1 MAELRDERV
10 AYITKPS
17 QRCRRE
23 MAAEGFRKIM
33 VAFDGSEDSVKA
45 SRLACSLAQKFGSQL
60 IVVHVYSFAL
70 VAYGGATPMPMP
82 DVRPLEEASKAKALA
97 ILDRG
102 LDIAKEF
109 GVAAQGKLIEAP
121 SIVQA
126 LVEYGTKE
134 GVDLMV
140 AGTRGMTGLKK
151 LMMGSVSSGLVGHA
165 KCPVLVVR

>member
-1 MAELRDERV
+1 M
-10 AYITKPS
+10 T
-17 QRCRRE
+17 
-23 MAAEGFRKIM
+23 AEGFSKIM

-45 SRLACSLAQKFGSQL
+45 SRLACSLAQKYGSQL
-60 IVVHVYSFAL
+60 IIVHVHSFTV

-82 DVRPLEEASKAKALA
+82 DVRPLEEASKAKALD
-97 ILDRG
+97 ILNKG
-102 LDIAKEF
+102 LDIAKEC

-126 LVEYGTKE
+126 LVEYSTKE
-134 GVDLMV
+134 GVDLIV

-151 LMMGSVSSGLVGHA
+151 LVMGSVSSGLVGHA